1 MGSKKGESIVVRVIG
16 VRFKRAGKV
25 YYFDPGEFA
34 LAKGDQVIVETA
46 RGIEYGEVAGEARE
60 VTEEE
65 LTTPLKRVIRMATAA
80 DTAQVQENRARE
92 KEAFSI
98 AGRKIGEHKL
108 EMDLVDVE
116 YTFDGNK
123 IIFYFTA
130 EGRVDF
136 RELVR
141 DLAAVFR
148 TRIELRQI
156 GVRDEAKML
165 GGIGPCGRLLC
176 CSTFLGDFA
185 PVSIKMAKEQN
196 LSLNPTKISGLCGR
210 LLCCL
215 RYESEH
221 YESAKSA
228 FPSVG
233 TPATTADGAG
243 RVAAVNVIKGVI
255 TVELPTGV
263 MHDYPA
269 SAVKWN
275 RASQPG
281 KRNEAGGEQSVT
293 GDDSVGATTEAAVES
308 VVGAAADDATPDAA
322 TEAPQVPACPR
333 AGTCAAA
340 GACPR
345 LTNQENACNLLEAEL
360 VASADPEPET
370 QLAQASLSEQ
380 QPQPQPQRGV
390 GSLPIPATARP
401 LRRRLEREPS
411 HEATAGAGS
420 DAPAPAAGT
429 AEAEPRDGESTHRSR
444 SHRRSR
450 RPSHDRAGTEQGDR
464 APQAGDPAQPE
475 HREER
480 RRHTEPGRTQGGDAR
495 PNGEPRSTGESRRG
509 GHNQRRPRPSG
520 AAGES
525 QSVPT
530 PQAGQSAE
538 GQVQRDEQASRS
550 GSRRGRRRGRSGR
563 PAGGKP
569 TEGQAPGSEGSAGDA
584 GRE

>member
-1 MGSKKGESIVVRVIG
+1 MVRVIG

-25 YYFDPGEFA
+25 YYFDPGEFT

-46 RGIEYGEVAGEARE
+46 RGIEYGEVAGEVRE
-60 VTEEE
+60 VTEDE

-80 DTAQVQENRARE
+80 DTAQVEENRARE

-233 TPATTADGAG
+233 TPATTADGTG

-263 MHDYPA
+263 MHDYPVA
-269 SAVKWN
+269 AVKWN
-275 RASQPG
+275 RSSQPG
-281 KRNEAGGEQSVT
+281 KRNEAGGEQPV
-293 GDDSVGATTEAAVES
+293 
-308 VVGAAADDATPDAA
+308 ADDANAGGATETAEPVAGATAEGITPDAA
-322 TEAPQVPACPR
+322 SQAPAAPTCPR

-340 GACPR
+340 GSCPR
-345 LTNQENACNLLEAEL
+345 LANQENACDLLEAEL
-360 VASADPEPET
+360 VAAADPEPE
-370 QLAQASLSEQ
+370 ARPA
-380 QPQPQPQRGV
+380 PRGA
-390 GSLPIPATARP
+390 GSLPIPASARP
-401 LRRRLEREPS
+401 PRRRPERERS
-411 HEATAGAGS
+411 HEAPAGAGA
-420 DAPAPAAGT
+420 DAPTPTTGS
-429 AEAEPRDGESTHRSR
+429 AEAEQRDGETARHSR
-444 SHRRSR
+444 SHRRNR
-450 RPSHDRAGTEQGDR
+450 RPRHD
-464 APQAGDPAQPE
+464 QAGA
-475 HREER
+475 
-480 RRHTEPGRTQGGDAR
+480 EPGTNPRPSSDAR
-495 PNGEPRSTGESRRG
+495 PSGEPQSAGEPRRG
-509 GHNQRRPRPSG
+509 DGRNQRRPRPSG
-520 AAGES
+520 ATVGS
-525 QSVPT
+525 QSAPPQQGGQPT
-530 PQAGQSAE
+530 E
-538 GQVQRDEQASRS
+538 GQTQRDEQAPRS
-550 GSRRGRRRGRSGR
+550 SSRRGHRRGRSGR
-563 PAGGKP
+563 PGGGRP
-569 TEGQAPGSEGSAGDA
+569 TDGQAPGNAGNTGNP